1 MRKHLRCP
9 KCENAEILHVPEP
22 RDTDFD
28 RMALGGVRS
37 IWSGGVNGGL
47 EAFVC
52 LGCGYTELYVV
63 DPRAIDVTKMTG
75 ARVLTGPKRDDD
87 PYR

>member
-1 MRKHLRCP
+1 MRKHHRCP
-9 KCENAEILHVPEP
+9 KCDHHEILHVPEP

-28 RMALGGVRS
+28 RMALGGTRS
-37 IWSGGVNGGL
+37 VWTGGVNGGI

-63 DPRAIDVTKMTG
+63 DPRGIDATKLTG
-75 ARVLTGPKRDDD
+75 ARVLSAPRSDE

>member
-1 MRKHLRCP
+1 MRTHHRCP
-9 KCENAEILHVPEP
+9 KCQHHEILYVPEP

-28 RMALGGVRS
+28 RIALGGLRS
-37 IWSGGVNGGL
+37 VWTGGANGGL
-47 EAFVC
+47 EAYVC

-63 DPRAIDVTKMTG
+63 DPRGIDSNKLTG
-75 ARVLTGPKRDDD
+75 ARILTAARSDE